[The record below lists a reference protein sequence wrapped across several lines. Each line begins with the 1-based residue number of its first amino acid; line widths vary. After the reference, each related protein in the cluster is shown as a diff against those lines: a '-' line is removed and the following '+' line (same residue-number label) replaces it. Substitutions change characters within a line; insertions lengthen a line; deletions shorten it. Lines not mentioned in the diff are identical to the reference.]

1 MGREKGTQS
10 LPGDTVP
17 TPLEPAPCW
26 QTSLMLLSN
35 CLNSPKSSVPK
46 CPLPIGQE
54 TPWLQSRYWP
64 FLTAYAQMLVWT
76 ASCYHSSQMDGSP
89 NTWLPQWR
97 DEFRSQSFRIW
108 PYYGSSDMCSHLLF
122 MPCFYPRIPRRTYQ
136 GASVGGVWGVI
147 LEVAGKAKVG
157 HFADQVTVDQN
168 VPSSQIPVHVVH
180 LSQVLHASSDAP
192 EHPHQLDYCELSII
206 LL

>member
-1 MGREKGTQS
+1 MEREKRRVPS

-17 TPLEPAPCW
+17 TPLEPVPYG

-35 CLNSPKSSVPK
+35 CLDSPKSSAPK

-54 TPWLQSRYWP
+54 TPWLQSRYRP
-64 FLTAYAQMLVWT
+64 FLTAYAQMLAWT

-97 DEFRSQSFRIW
+97 DEFRTQSFRVW
-108 PYYGSSDMCSHLLF
+108 PYHGSSDRCSHLLF

-136 GASVGGVWGVI
+136 GASVGGV
-147 LEVAGKAKVG
+147 
-157 HFADQVTVDQN
+157 
-168 VPSSQIPVHVVH
+168 
-180 LSQVLHASSDAP
+180 
-192 EHPHQLDYCELSII
+192 
-206 LL
+206 